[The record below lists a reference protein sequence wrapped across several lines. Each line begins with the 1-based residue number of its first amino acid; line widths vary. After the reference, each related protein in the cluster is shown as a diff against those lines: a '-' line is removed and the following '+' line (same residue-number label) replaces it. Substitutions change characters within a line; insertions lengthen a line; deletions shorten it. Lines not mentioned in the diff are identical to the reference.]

1 MPPATAAT
9 PTSTPLLP
17 VDDVHRFSVKLY
29 DQMIR
34 NGTLTDEDRV
44 ELLDGVVYDKM
55 PHNAPHDHTVSQLQL
70 ALILQFRGALV
81 VRTQS
86 SVTFPSSVPEPD
98 IAVLPGPAELYAT
111 VRPAAADLLLVVE
124 VADTTLA
131 RDRGL
136 KQRVYARSRVPVY
149 WIVNLTDGVV
159 EVYTDPRGGRT
170 PAYRTRTDYRPG
182 DSIPIV
188 VGKKTVATVA
198 VSELFP

>member
-1 MPPATAAT
+1 MTTATT
-9 PTSTPLLP
+9 LEP
-17 VDDVHRFSVKLY
+17 VDTVHRFSVKLY
-29 DQMIR
+29 DRMIR
-34 NGTLTDEDRV
+34 DGTLTDEDRV
-44 ELLDGVVYDKM
+44 ELLEGVVYDKM
-55 PHNAPHDHTVSQLQL
+55 PHNAPHDHAISQLQL
-70 ALILQFRGALV
+70 ALILMFRGSLI

-98 IAVLPGPAELYAT
+98 IALLPGPAELYAK
-111 VRPAAADLLLVVE
+111 VRPTAADLLLVVE

-182 DSIPIV
+182 DSIPV
-188 VGKKTVATVA
+188 VIGRKTVGTIA
-198 VSELFP
+198 VSELLP